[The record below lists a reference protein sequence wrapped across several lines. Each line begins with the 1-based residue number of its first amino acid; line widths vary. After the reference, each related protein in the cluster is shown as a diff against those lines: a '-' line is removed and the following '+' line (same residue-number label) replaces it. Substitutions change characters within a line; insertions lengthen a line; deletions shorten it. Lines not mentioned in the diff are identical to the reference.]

1 MRSAKLGVS
10 SSERS
15 LMPVTGHVLFP
26 LSSQRWMH
34 DRSYVWPVTT
44 ITGSTMSSMDTGHE
58 KCAGTGIFG
67 LPPSEEGV
75 VAIAP
80 RTRRGE
86 QTTKRPGGWFFPS
99 RVQQERAGPSPR
111 LHGNCQGQT
120 SAFTSVRIR
129 DHARC
134 GVCLCAR
141 GCGSGEVNLPRHEDS
156 AFGDRAFDFREGGI
170 SERFRM
176 GIHKALGI
184 LFPIE
189 AEAMTF
195 A

>member
-1 MRSAKLGVS
+1 VS

-67 LPPSEEGV
+67 LPPPGEGM

-80 RTRRGE
+80 RKRRGE
-86 QTTKRPGGWFFPS
+86 QTTKRTTRGGFFAAASS
-99 RVQQERAGPSPR
+99 RSARV
-111 LHGNCQGQT
+111 LHPDRSET
-120 SAFTSVRIR
+120 VEVR
-129 DHARC
+129 
-134 GVCLCAR
+134 
-141 GCGSGEVNLPRHEDS
+141 
-156 AFGDRAFDFREGGI
+156 RAFSRPSVSETTRGAVSALAPEGVVGRGQPSETKTVFLRMTAFANRFGI
-170 SERFRM
+170 SECFVRM
-176 GIHKALGI
+176 GNWSDG
-184 LFPIE
+184 
-189 AEAMTF
+189 
-195 A
+195 